1 MDGFRKKRFLSRGG
15 APFAGVFVFYFKPL
29 HFEITQLSLYS
40 YFFYLDN
47 CFKDNHLQNHFLIN
61 ILSFEIVRC
70 NKYRPIAI
78 VFPHPIMQTS
88 SSLVWYRYL
97 IKNPDSFQM
106 PIFGRR
112 KMKNREAEFIV
123 FIQCIL
129 HSNSKVVQRSIQE
142 SQISIMGETRP
153 LFNSVHESIGSHIE
167 IDKG

>member
-40 YFFYLDN
+40 YFFYLDK
-47 CFKDNHLQNHFLIN
+47 CFKDNHLQNYFLIN

-70 NKYRPIAI
+70 NKYIAF
-78 VFPHPIMQTS
+78 VFPHPVMLTS

-123 FIQCIL
+123 FILCIL
-129 HSNSKVVQRSIQE
+129 HSSSKVVQRSIQE

>member
-1 MDGFRKKRFLSRGG
+1 MDGFRKKHFLSRGG
-15 APFAGVFVFYFKPL
+15 ALFAGVFVFYFKPL
-29 HFEITQLSLYS
+29 HFEITQFSLYS
-40 YFFYLDN
+40 YFFYLDK
-47 CFKDNHLQNHFLIN
+47 CFKDNQLQNYFLIN

-70 NKYRPIAI
+70 NKYIAI
-78 VFPHPIMQTS
+78 VFPHPVMLTS

-129 HSNSKVVQRSIQE
+129 HSSSKVVKRSMQE
-142 SQISIMGETRP
+142 SQISIMGETRL

-167 IDKG
+167 LDKG